1 MKLLVFAGA
10 LRTDSCNKKFARE
23 AARLVK
29 EAGHE
34 AEFLDLKDYPMPPYD
49 GDIEAASGVPETTKK
64 LSKKIAETDGIIL
77 STPEYNA
84 SIPGMLKNVIDWLS
98 RDKPVSL
105 TNKHL
110 LLLAASPGALGGTR
124 ALWHTRQPLAQLN
137 MHVYPGMM
145 GLNDAYNAFDTD
157 GKLKDAKKLE
167 QLKTLVE
174 SFLAHI
180 KR

>member
-10 LRTDSCNKKFARE
+10 LRTDSSNKKFARE

-29 EAGHE
+29 EGGHD

-49 GDIEAASGVPETTKK
+49 GDIEAATGLPETTKA
-64 LSKKIAETDGIIL
+64 LSKKIAAADGIIL

-98 RDKPVSL
+98 RDKPMSFAG
-105 TNKHL
+105 KHL

-124 ALWHTRQPLAQLN
+124 VLWHARQPFEQLGV
-137 MHVYPGMM
+137 HVYPGMM
-145 GLNDAYNAFDTD
+145 GLGDAFNAFDGD
-157 GKLKDAKKLE
+157 GKLKDEKKLA
-167 QLKTLVE
+167 QLKALVDP
-174 SFLAHI
+174 FLAHI